1 MTKTIFS
8 AVSKMAMAV
17 CCAVALFASCQ
28 EEVASPVASV
38 ALDETSLVLFTGQ
51 THTFVAT
58 VLPDEALDKSVTW
71 ASADP
76 TVASISENGELKA
89 LKTGETTVT
98 VTTTD
103 GGFTAE
109 CAVEVLTPMV
119 YVQSV
124 SLDKSTMEVLLK
136 QSGKLVATITPADAT
151 VKDLVWT
158 SANPEVAEVTVDGQ
172 VVPKSVGQT
181 VVTVTTVEGGK
192 SATCVV
198 SVDASDFTVTFE
210 TNGAG
215 DMAPV
220 IVPKGETVSK
230 PQDPVR
236 ESGLA
241 AGLYEGQ
248 IDPDGGAAEFAGW
261 YTDFACEKPYNFQ
274 TPVTAD
280 ITLYAKWEVS
290 ASPIDISSA
299 DGANGLLCQAM
310 AWIKEQTFDEKKT
323 FTFIVT
329 EDNKWQ
335 NEITF
340 DNDNVTLYLVGQSV
354 PRTLSHTWDGTLLYS
369 GGGHIYIGKN
379 IILSGEYKN
388 SLPIR
393 AHGQQD
399 ADGEER
405 GGSITLLE
413 GAKISG
419 VKVNGNARAIVHVES
434 GACTFTIA
442 GGEIVDNEMN
452 IDKANTYHAPVALN
466 WGKIVMNSGKIAN
479 NKVTSAVGGVAICG
493 GIFSPVR
500 YGQEITKT
508 AGVIENNTASFAEG
522 VTPTPNVGQNVLY
535 GQVGKD
541 AYVIDTPVTD
551 ADGFTASSGAVTGP
565 FVKK

>member
-1 MTKTIFS
+1 
-8 AVSKMAMAV
+8 MAV

-28 EEVASPVASV
+28 KEVASPVASV
-38 ALDETSLVLFTGQ
+38 TLDETSLVLFIGQ
-51 THTFVAT
+51 THNFVAT

-76 TVASISENGELKA
+76 TVASISEDGELKA

-136 QSGKLVATITPADAT
+136 ESGKLVATITPADAT

-198 SVDASDFTVTFE
+198 NVDASDFTVTFE

-215 DMAPV
+215 EMAPV

-280 ITLYAKWEVS
+280 ITLYAKWDVS

-310 AWIKEQTFDEKKT
+310 NWINAQKFEEKTT

-335 NEITF
+335 NEIRLTTE
-340 DNDNVTLYLVGQSV
+340 NVVFYLVGQSV
-354 PRTLSHTWDGTLLYS
+354 PRTLSHTWDGGL
-369 GGGHIYIGKN
+369 IYVNRGDFFVGNN

-388 SLPIR
+388 NFPIQ
-393 AHGQQD
+393 AHGD
-399 ADGEER
+399 SNEGIEK
-405 GGSITLLE
+405 GGNITLLE
-413 GAKISG
+413 GSKISG
-419 VKVNGNARAIVHVES
+419 VKINGNARAIFYANS
-434 GACTFTIA
+434 GACTLTIN

-452 IDKANTYHAPVALN
+452 ITAAAAFHAPVALN
-466 WGKIVMNSGKIAN
+466 WGKIVMNSGRIAN
-479 NKVTSAVGGVAICG
+479 NKVTSSVGGVAISG
-493 GIFSPVR
+493 GIMSPVR

-522 VTPTPNVGQNVLY
+522 VEPTPNVGQNVLY